1 MIVMTKIISLL
12 FLFLFSCG
20 NEFIVTPADVVEIE
34 ITEPQDTAPQTEVV
48 IDYFVHPSKP
58 SSLDVLVVLDTSCS
72 MFNDYEKVAAGMDI
86 LRGDIETLLTITR
99 WL

>member
-1 MIVMTKIISLL
+1 MGVTRVIAMTKIISLL

-20 NEFIVTPADVVEIE
+20 NDFVITPADVIEVEATLPE
-34 ITEPQDTAPQTEVV
+34 DTAPQTEVV

-72 MFNDYEKVAAGMDI
+72 MFWSYA
-86 LRGDIETLLTITR
+86 LYL
-99 WL
+99 